1 MENHLK
7 TSFSNSKTGNYFNL
21 VECSN
26 YVTLRGIAKTTS
38 LNELQISV
46 NSQTVKIKKL
56 KRPAI
61 LCFET
66 NGNDLN
72 PLIIKPRMQFTRELI
87 LNAVNKPSLLKYW
100 VWRSFELKI
109 PLEAF
114 QDGMS
119 FVALDCRNDAV
130 AVKDIYISREVA
142 RFCVPTTKI
151 DHTLEY
157 EQKRSWSK
165 YRIILSQAKVTFSG
179 NNISLPTKLNLFL
192 DQKTQQELPKLS
204 NTFHFEMMRS
214 DLDTFSTS
222 EIIFDRKAYVGS
234 IHKNQSSINP
244 NKNSELWRLE
254 SVKEAIV
261 LHGNIIYSDSKFH
274 IHDTSKL
281 AGYGGAFNRWPS
293 LLYQD
298 KDGAYYSPREKET
311 IVRLKS
317 AFFLGGTKNWMH
329 FVIEDLP
336 RIIKL
341 DTFSIPRDIPLLISS
356 NLGEQIRESIEATS
370 NRNVIALDAF
380 QKVEVDN
387 LFYLDFFN
395 PLQQVMQGDHQ
406 ASKLL
411 FDPEVLDLAKRAFVS
426 KAKPDVNG
434 PKRVLIRREKGLFR
448 PLVNGDKI
456 SRILEKRFGFTSVFA
471 GQLTLQE
478 AIHKFSNAEI
488 IIGEYGAGLANC
500 IFMKDES
507 TVIEIRGKLEI
518 NAIEYQEL
526 IKSLGHKHILVLGKK
541 RLISRYGISRG
552 PYAVSK
558 RDLIKKISFAL
569 R

>member
-7 TSFSNSKTGNYFNL
+7 TSFSKSKTADQLNL
-21 VECSN
+21 VGSSN

-38 LNELQISV
+38 LKDLQILV
-46 NSQTVKIKKL
+46 NSQSVKIKKL

-66 NGNDLN
+66 IGNDLN
-72 PLIIKPRMQFTRELI
+72 PLIIKPRMQFTRELF

-109 PLEAF
+109 PLEKF

-119 FVALDCRNDAV
+119 FVALDSRNDAV
-130 AVKDIYISREVA
+130 SVKEVYISREVA
-142 RFCVPTTKI
+142 RFGVPTKKI

-157 EQKRSWSK
+157 EQKRFWSK
-165 YRIILSQAKVTFSG
+165 YKIILSQAKVTFSES
-179 NNISLPTKLNLFL
+179 NISLPVKLNLFL
-192 DQKTQQELPKLS
+192 DQRTQQELPKLS
-204 NTFHFEMMRS
+204 NTFHFEMLKS
-214 DLDTFSTS
+214 DLDSLSTPK
-222 EIIFDRKAYVGS
+222 IFFDRKSYVGS
-234 IHKNQSSINP
+234 INENQRSINP

-261 LHGNIIYSDSKFH
+261 LHGNIIYGDSKFH
-274 IHDTSKL
+274 IHDTTKL
-281 AGYGGAFNRWPS
+281 AGYGGSFNRWPS

-298 KDGAYYSPREKET
+298 KVGAYYSPREKET
-311 IVRLKS
+311 IVRLDS
-317 AFFLGGTKNWMH
+317 AFFLGGTNNWMH

-341 DTFSIPRDIPLLISS
+341 DTLCIPRDTPLLISS
-356 NLGEQIRESIEATS
+356 NLGQQIRESIEAIS
-370 NRNVIALDAF
+370 NRNVIAMDTF
-380 QKVEVDN
+380 QKIEVDN

-395 PLQQVMQGDHQ
+395 PLQEVMRGDRQ
-406 ASKLL
+406 AAKLL
-411 FDPEVLDLAKRAFVS
+411 FDPEVLYLAKRTFAS
-426 KAKPDVNG
+426 RTKPHVNG

-478 AIHKFSNAEI
+478 AIHKFSSAEI
-488 IIGEYGAGLANC
+488 IVGEYGAGLANC

-507 TVIEIRGKLEI
+507 IVIEIRGKLEI

-526 IKSLGHKHILVLGKK
+526 IKSLGHKHILVLGKN

-552 PYAVSK
+552 PYALSK

-569 R
+569 K